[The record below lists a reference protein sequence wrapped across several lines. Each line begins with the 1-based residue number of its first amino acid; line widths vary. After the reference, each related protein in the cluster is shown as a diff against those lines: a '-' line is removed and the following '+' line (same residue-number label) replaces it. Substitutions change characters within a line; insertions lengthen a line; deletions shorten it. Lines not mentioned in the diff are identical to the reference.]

1 MLRRLIFLVS
11 DEIKLPVYEKEE
23 ISILRMDI
31 KDMEK
36 SRENEV
42 LLGEDKEEGTLYIC
56 DNGSFAKKLHDDGK
70 YVVALLT
77 DKNKNE
83 DFSFCSYAI
92 QDASECEPDF
102 FERVL
107 RRFGKKAWNILETKR
122 CLIRESVIEDVD
134 AFYELYKDEEITRYM
149 EPLYESR
156 EEEIAYLKSY
166 IKNIY
171 EFYGFGIWTIEEKKS
186 RRVIGRAGVEYREG
200 WHLPEMGFVIGKE
213 FQRQGYAY
221 EVCRA
226 ISDYM
231 YENYDMDELL
241 MFIEPENTPSIL
253 LAKKLGAV
261 FYKGQCM
268 GKCDAYLMK
277 LPLSD

>member
-1 MLRRLIFLVS
+1 MLRRLIFMVS
-11 DEIKLPVYEKEE
+11 NETELPVYENGEVTVLRMETQDIEKRTDDQDVLKKEE
-23 ISILRMDI
+23 
-31 KDMEK
+31 EA
-36 SRENEV
+36 
-42 LLGEDKEEGTLYIC
+42 TLYIC
-56 DNGSFAKKLHDDGK
+56 DQHRQAKKLYESGK
-70 YVVALLT
+70 YVIALLT
-77 DKNKNE
+77 EKNKNE
-83 DFSFCSYAI
+83 DFSFCAYAI
-92 QDASECEPDF
+92 QNAAECELAF

-107 RRFGKKAWNILETKR
+107 RRYQKKAWNILETKR
-122 CLIRESVIEDVD
+122 CLVRETVIEDVD
-134 AFYELYKDEEITRYM
+134 AFYELYKEKEITRYM
-149 EPLYESR
+149 EPLYEKR
-156 EEEIAYLKSY
+156 EEEIAYIESY

-171 EFYGFGIWTIEEKKS
+171 GFYGFGIWTIVEKKS
-186 RRVIGRAGVEYREG
+186 HRVIGRAGVEYREG
-200 WHLPEMGFVIGKE
+200 WELPEMGFMIGKE

-277 LPLSD
+277 LPRSD